1 MRMLQLLIQRE
12 LVLAWRRRAEGL
24 APLLFLVLVVVLFA
38 FGMGAE
44 AKILQRMA
52 SGVIWVATLLAILLA
67 SESLFKPDYDDGSL
81 EHMVLSPYPLSIR
94 VLIRVLVQCGFILV
108 PLIMLIPLIAV
119 MLEMSL
125 PMSWALIQGLVL
137 GVPTLSLIAAIG
149 SALTVSLKQSGMLLA
164 LVVLP
169 LYVPVLI
176 FASSTV
182 ELTRQALPIT
192 GQLYIL
198 AGLLVLSVS
207 LAPWAIASALR
218 VGVAQT

>member
-1 MRMLQLLIQRE
+1 MRRLKLLIQRE
-12 LVLAWRRRAEGL
+12 VLLAWRRRSESS

-38 FGMGAE
+38 FGIGVE
-44 AKILQRMA
+44 GKILQRIA

-67 SESLFKPDYDDGSL
+67 SESLFKPDYEDGSL
-81 EHMVLSPYPLSIR
+81 EQLVLSPYPLSIT
-94 VLIRVLVQCGFILV
+94 VLVRVLVQCSFILI
-108 PLIMLIPLIAV
+108 PLLVLAPLIAV
-119 MLEMSL
+119 MLEMTGAMTL
-125 PMSWALIQGLVL
+125 ALVQGLVL
-137 GVPTLSLIAAIG
+137 GVPTLSMIAAIG

-169 LYVPVLI
+169 LYIPVLI

-192 GQLYIL
+192 GQLYTL

>member
-1 MRMLQLLIQRE
+1 MRRLKLLIQRE
-12 LVLAWRRRAEGL
+12 VLLAWRRRSESS

-38 FGMGAE
+38 FGIGVE
-44 AKILQRMA
+44 GKILQRIA

-67 SESLFKPDYDDGSL
+67 SESLFKPDYEDGSL
-81 EHMVLSPYPLSIR
+81 EQLVLSPYPLSIT
-94 VLIRVLVQCGFILV
+94 VLVRVLVQCSFILV
-108 PLIMLIPLIAV
+108 PLLVLAPLIAV
-119 MLEMSL
+119 MLEMTGAMTL
-125 PMSWALIQGLVL
+125 ALVQGLVL

-169 LYVPVLI
+169 LYIPVLI

-192 GQLYIL
+192 GQLYTL
-198 AGLLVLSVS
+198 AGLLVLSMS

>member
-1 MRMLQLLIQRE
+1 MRRLKLLIQRE
-12 LVLAWRRRAEGL
+12 VLLAWRRRSESS

-38 FGMGAE
+38 FGIGVE
-44 AKILQRMA
+44 GKILQRIA

-67 SESLFKPDYDDGSL
+67 SESLFKPDYEDGSL
-81 EHMVLSPYPLSIR
+81 EQLVLSPYPLSIT
-94 VLIRVLVQCGFILV
+94 VLVRVLVQCSFILV
-108 PLIMLIPLIAV
+108 PLLVLAPLIAV
-119 MLEMSL
+119 MLEMTGAMTL
-125 PMSWALIQGLVL
+125 ALVQGLVL

-169 LYVPVLI
+169 LYIPVLI

-192 GQLYIL
+192 GQLYSL